1 MIVENGTGKADA
13 NSFTSVA
20 FADLYFSARNRAE
33 WALLSADA
41 KEAALILATDY
52 IEATY
57 SQGWKGQK
65 ATAAQALSW
74 PRAYVV
80 IDGFDVS
87 ATHIPPVL
95 MNAVCE
101 LALRASAGPL
111 IEDQGQRV
119 VKEKIDVIETQY
131 ADASDPQKRYPLV
144 TRMLAPLT
152 QSVMDGGG
160 FQTVRVVRT

>member
-1 MIVENGTGKADA
+1 MIVEDGTGKPDA
-13 NSFTSVA
+13 NSFASVA
-20 FADLYFSARNRAE
+20 FADLYFSARNRTE
-33 WALLSADA
+33 WAEIDTDA

-80 IDGFDVS
+80 IDGFDV
-87 ATHIPPVL
+87 ATNHVPPVL

-101 LALRASAGPL
+101 LALRANAGPL
-111 IEDQGQRV
+111 IEDQAQRV
-119 VKEKIDVIETQY
+119 VREKIDVIETQY

-152 QSVMDGGG
+152 QSVMDGG